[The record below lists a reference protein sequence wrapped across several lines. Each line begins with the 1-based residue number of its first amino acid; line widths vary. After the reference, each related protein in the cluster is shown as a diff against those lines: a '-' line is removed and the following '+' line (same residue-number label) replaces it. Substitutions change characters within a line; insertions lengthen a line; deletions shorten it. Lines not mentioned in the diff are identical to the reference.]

1 MLTANLP
8 PPSPPRR
15 RHQRLQVCASVPK
28 TALSTYR
35 LGRQPS
41 SADWF
46 QAAVRDI
53 VKRVDRTPFLQL
65 VQLGSGATLPRFLT
79 VPVADSVVPVPEV
92 SRWGTRGRVV
102 VGFRCLAGHEWVQ
115 GRCSLAAACCHEMG
129 SSSASPGAP
138 SPLLHAQH

>member
-1 MLTANLP
+1 M
-8 PPSPPRR
+8 
-15 RHQRLQVCASVPK
+15 PK

-92 SRWGTRGRVV
+92 SRWGARGRVV
-102 VGFRCLAGHEWVQ
+102 VGLGVWCGCEA
-115 GRCSLAAACCHEMG
+115 LAAACCHEVRG
-129 SSSASPGAP
+129 SSASPGPA
-138 SPLLHAQH
+138 SFTRLLHAQH